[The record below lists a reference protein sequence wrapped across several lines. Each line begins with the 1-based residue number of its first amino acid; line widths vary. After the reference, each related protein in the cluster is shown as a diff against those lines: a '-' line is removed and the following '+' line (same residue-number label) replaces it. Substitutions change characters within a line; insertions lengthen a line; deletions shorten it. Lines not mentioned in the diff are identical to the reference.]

1 MTAKV
6 NESHKKVY
14 VELGQRIKDARE
26 KKHLS
31 QAGLADASFLSRT
44 SITNIEKGRQHLP
57 LHTLYIIA
65 DALGIQVAD
74 LLPDQDQIMEKMV
87 LENVHE
93 DLHPGEREWITEI
106 TKTTQKK
113 R

>member
-6 NESHKKVY
+6 NESHKKIY
-14 VELGQRIKDARE
+14 VEIGQRIKDARE
-26 KKHLS
+26 HKHLS

-65 DALGIQVAD
+65 DVLGIQVAS
-74 LLPDQDQIMEKMV
+74 LLPDQNQIIEKMFS
-87 LENVHE
+87 ENVHK
-93 DLHPGEREWITEI
+93 DLRPGEREWITEI
-106 TKTTQKK
+106 AKTTQKK